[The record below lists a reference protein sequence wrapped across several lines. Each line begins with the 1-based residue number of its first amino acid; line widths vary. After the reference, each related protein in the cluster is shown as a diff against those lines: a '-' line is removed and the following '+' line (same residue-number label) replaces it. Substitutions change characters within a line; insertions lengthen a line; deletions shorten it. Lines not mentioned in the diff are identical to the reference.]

1 MFKKK
6 YRALSWKGTSHAPKH
21 ASSQKT
27 GKALWQKRIWVSW
40 WTLSWAWAIKAPFQQ
55 GRPAA
60 SWAALGRAS
69 AAGWGRW
76 FSPSSQHW
84 WATWGVHG
92 LVQGSPR
99 WTDMDELERVQQRA
113 TKTNGMEHL
122 MYKPS
127 QKATSAQ
134 PGEERH
140 QERSYLHFKRRC
152 KEGRKQAPFSGPQRM
167 GSNGHKMKHKF
178 HLNIWKTS
186 LLWGLWNTGT
196 NCPEGLRGF
205 QPWRYSKCDWIRSW
219 AISSRWPCFQQSSLT
234 GWSQRCLPTSTVLWE
249 LLWQHALILG
259 QCRVPVRISL

>member
-21 ASSQKT
+21 AGSQKT

-127 QKATSAQ
+127 QLHLLSLEKRGIRRDLIYTSREGAKKVGNRLLSVVPKGWEAMAT
-134 PGEERH
+134 
-140 QERSYLHFKRRC
+140 K
-152 KEGRKQAPFSGPQRM
+152 
-167 GSNGHKMKHKF
+167 
-178 HLNIWKTS
+178 
-186 LLWGLWNTGT
+186 WNT
-196 NCPEGLRGF
+196 N
-205 QPWRYSKCDWIRSW
+205 SI
-219 AISSRWPCFQQSSLT
+219 
-234 GWSQRCLPTSTVLWE
+234 
-249 LLWQHALILG
+249 
-259 QCRVPVRISL
+259 